1 MDAIV
6 AASQRA
12 GLSNHQTAYVLAISR
27 FESGFNPDAA
37 AGPTSAYG
45 VGQFVKRTGQ
55 AYGIADDQIGDVTR
69 QAEAL
74 VAYYQENASK
84 AQRHGEG
91 DEYIYAYHHDG
102 VHAGAEALAL
112 SRDHVMP
119 YVARFEQFVEQHEE
133 RHGRLPADPGFH
145 ERTHV
150 TVQRQGA
157 PSNSLRQG
165 SHGDSVSKLQTQLTQ
180 LGYTDTH
187 GRALQADGNFGPG
200 TRSAVEAS
208 QRDHALSADGVAGP
222 RTRDA
227 LADAIAQGATPALDH
242 PSHPDN
248 ALYMQIR
255 SHVYRLDQDMGRTPD
270 GHSDNLAAGLTVSAR
285 QDGLL
290 RIDQIALSEDG
301 SRLWGAQRPPGVR
314 DHFYDQFT
322 SVSTQAA
329 MTPVAETSAQWPM
342 AMEQFQ
348 QLQTQQQQ
356 QQALQQSQT
365 QEQAQAPTGPVM
377 SR

>member
-1 MDAIV
+1 
-6 AASQRA
+6 
-12 GLSNHQTAYVLAISR
+12 
-27 FESGFNPDAA
+27 
-37 AGPTSAYG
+37 
-45 VGQFVKRTGQ
+45 
-55 AYGIADDQIGDVTR
+55 
-69 QAEAL
+69 
-74 VAYYQENASK
+74 
-84 AQRHGEG
+84 
-91 DEYIYAYHHDG
+91 
-102 VHAGAEALAL
+102 
-112 SRDHVMP
+112 
-119 YVARFEQFVEQHEE
+119 
-133 RHGRLPADPGFH
+133 
-145 ERTHV
+145 
-150 TVQRQGA
+150 
-157 PSNSLRQG
+157 
-165 SHGDSVSKLQTQLTQ
+165 
-180 LGYTDTH
+180 
-187 GRALQADGNFGPG
+187 
-200 TRSAVEAS
+200 
-208 QRDHALSADGVAGP
+208 
-222 RTRDA
+222 
-227 LADAIAQGATPALDH
+227 
-242 PSHPDN
+242 
-248 ALYMQIR
+248 
-255 SHVYRLDQDMGRTPD
+255 MGRTPD